1 MHATHIG
8 YLQALAP
15 ELVVAGFGIL
25 CLIAGM
31 FRNQGW
37 AELAKPLAFLGLL
50 AGLLATLWQPE
61 MTGYVGEVLVDS
73 FAWYVRLTLCGVG
86 LIIVLSAWTL
96 PATGRLPEMFSLML
110 FSIVGGMLVAS
121 ANDLILLFFALELVS
136 VPTYAMVAAGSDTPA
151 SQEAGLKYFF
161 LGALSSAI
169 IVYGF
174 SFLYGAGQGTTLF
187 ATTAQATGV
196 ANTIRATIAD
206 NPAAW
211 LGIVL
216 AVLGLAYK
224 VAAVP
229 MHFYVADVYQGA
241 AAPVSGML
249 SFVPKFAGLIAM
261 AKILA
266 LIGWPLQGSFF
277 WLVWLMAAVTMTVGN
292 ALALMQ
298 DNIKRML
305 AYSSV
310 AHSGYMIMGLLV
322 GPGLQAGAL
331 QDGLAAMLFYI
342 VAYGIMN
349 IGAFTVIAYLAKDGR
364 EPQLL
369 QDLGGLGR
377 TRPAA
382 ALALALCVFSLLGMP
397 PTIGFF
403 GKVLLF
409 GSTLS
414 MAQGLAYPYG
424 AATVTLVIL
433 ALLNAAVGS
442 GYYLRIIGT
451 CYMRPA
457 EEGTVSYAR
466 PSAPVALG
474 LAICAV
480 LVVVVGLRPS
490 RLAGIASDASRK
502 VAAMQMRQSAPAAVP
517 PSSVAGA
524 AGQDGDTAR

>member
-1 MHATHIG
+1 MQAIQMS

-15 ELVVAGFGIL
+15 ELVVGCFGVL
-25 CLIAGM
+25 CLVAGM

-37 AELAKPLAFLGLL
+37 AGLAKPLALVGLL
-50 AGLLATLWQPE
+50 AGFTVTLAQHGATGRAGE
-61 MTGYVGEVLVDS
+61 MLVGP
-73 FAWYVRLTLCGVG
+73 FAWYVRLTLCAVG
-86 LIIVLSAWTL
+86 SIIVLSAWTL
-96 PATGRLPEMFSLML
+96 PAPGRLPEMFSLML

-136 VPTYAMVAAGSDTPA
+136 VPTYAMVAAGSDTPV

-161 LGALSSAI
+161 LGAFSSAI

-174 SFLYGAGQGTTLF
+174 SFLYGQGQGTTLF
-187 ATTAQATGV
+187 AVTSEAPGIATV
-196 ANTIRATIAD
+196 IRMQMAESPT
-206 NPAAW
+206 AW

-216 AVLGLAYK
+216 ALLGLAYK

-249 SFVPKFAGLIAM
+249 SFVPKFAGLLAI

-266 LIGWPLQGSFF
+266 LVGWPLHGSLF
-277 WLVWLMAAVTMTVGN
+277 WLIWLMAAVTMTVGN

-298 DNIKRML
+298 DNVKRML

-310 AHSGYMIMGLLV
+310 AHSGYMLMGLLV

-331 QDGLAAMLFYI
+331 QDGLAALLFYI

-349 IGAFTVIAYLAKDGR
+349 IGAFTVIAYLSENGR

-369 QDLGGLGR
+369 QDLGAMGR
-377 TRPAA
+377 ARPGA
-382 ALALALCVFSLLGMP
+382 ALALAICVFSLLGMP

-414 MAQGLAYPYG
+414 MAQALAYPYG
-424 AATVTLVIL
+424 VATVGLVIL
-433 ALLNAAVGS
+433 ALLNTAVSS
-442 GYYLRIIGT
+442 GYYLRIIGAS
-451 CYMRPA
+451 YMRPA
-457 EEGTVSYAR
+457 EEGTISYAR

-474 LAICAV
+474 LAVCAV
-480 LVVVVGLRPS
+480 LVIVIGLRPG
-490 RLAGIASDASRK
+490 RLVGIASQASQT
-502 VAAMQMRQSAPAAVP
+502 VAHIRLQSPTEPTVQP
-517 PSSVAGA
+517 GTVAGA
-524 AGQDGDTAR
+524 MGRKSDLRR